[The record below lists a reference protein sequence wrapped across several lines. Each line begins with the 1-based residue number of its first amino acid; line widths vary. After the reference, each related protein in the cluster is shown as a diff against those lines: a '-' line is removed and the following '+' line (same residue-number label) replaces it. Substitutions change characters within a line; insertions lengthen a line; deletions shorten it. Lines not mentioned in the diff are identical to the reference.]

1 MLDKLR
7 DRMTAYLSEHRVCV
21 LSTAGPEGAR
31 AMPVYYRSAGLE
43 IDCLLPRW
51 ADVAY
56 HLEQDPRVAL
66 VVQDDSVPPLRWLR
80 CLGTA
85 QPVAQPD
92 WDALLPEGTHTPT
105 PDELYLVV
113 RVTPRRIDLL
123 DESRGWGARETL
135 EM

>member
-7 DRMTAYLSEHRVCV
+7 DRIAAYLSAHRVCI

-31 AMPVYYRSAGLE
+31 AMPVRYHSVGLE

-56 HLEQDPRVAL
+56 HLEQDPRVVL
-66 VVQDDSVPPLRWLR
+66 VVRDDSASPLRWLR

-85 QPVAQPD
+85 QPVTQPD
-92 WDALLPEGTHTPT
+92 WETLLPAGTHTST
-105 PDELYLVV
+105 PNELYLIV
-113 RVTPRRIDLL
+113 RITPQRIDLL

-135 EM
+135 DL